1 MKKSTIITLTILIAL
16 AGLSIYI
23 YKSKGKTSTID
34 KEASA
39 FSFKDTASIDKIFL
53 ADKDGK
59 QVLLEKKSQGWI
71 LDGKYPVRPDILDF
85 ITIHH

>member
-1 MKKSTIITLTILIAL
+1 LPA
-16 AGLSIYI
+16 LSIYI

-39 FSFKDTASIDKIFL
+39 FKYKDTAAIDKIFL

-59 QVLLEKKSQGWI
+59 QVLLEKKSQGWMV
-71 LDGKYPVRPDILDF
+71 DEKY
-85 ITIHH
+85 HC